1 MVFDDNDLIQANA
14 TIISGVLILL
24 SLASISRTSS
34 LPLLDRTMIASAI
47 IPFIASTILFLN
59 LRLNQAKRTD
69 YGRKLAIWGLIYH
82 RSCAAFIRTCMKRN
96 SGISANCYLNGRIY
110 KLSPL
115 RNH

>member
-47 IPFIASTILFLN
+47 IPFIASTILLLN
-59 LRLNQAKRTD
+59 LRLNEVKRTG
-69 YGRKLAIWGLIYH
+69 YARKLAIWGLIYL
-82 RSCAAFIRTCMKRN
+82 AAAVLLLL
-96 SGISANCYLNGRIY
+96 GLV
-110 KLSPL
+110 
-115 RNH
+115 

>member
-47 IPFIASTILFLN
+47 IPFYRLDYIATQSST
-59 LRLNQAKRTD
+59 K
-69 YGRKLAIWGLIYH
+69 
-82 RSCAAFIRTCMKRN
+82 
-96 SGISANCYLNGRIY
+96 
-110 KLSPL
+110 
-115 RNH
+115 